1 MPEINTTF
9 ESSLSH
15 PNYQKSLVMEV
26 NREIDGPQRE
36 DCLLSQKLLAIWEH
50 ERLKLSL
57 DLHDTIA
64 RDLSA
69 LKLISQDLLATP
81 SQGVHKPTQRMDQW
95 TNLLDHCIDSV
106 QDLAN
111 SLRPPDLSQT
121 GLGQAVA
128 ALCHEVE
135 QEIGTAIRFRS
146 TGLSRLCPIT
156 DYDIAV
162 NLYRVAQEALNNI
175 KQHASAQKVQI
186 RIVAAGSSIL
196 LSIEDDGRGFDLA
209 EFRRRITHSNRFG
222 LLEMEERIRV
232 LDGTIDIRSTPGKGT
247 KIFIEIPW
255 QEMYGNE
262 RNDYS
267 SSMNTRVFGK

>member
-1 MPEINTTF
+1 MSEIDTTF
-9 ESSLSH
+9 ESQLSH
-15 PNYQKSLVMEV
+15 PCCQKSLVMEA
-26 NREIDGPQRE
+26 NRETEGSQRE
-36 DCLLSQKLLAIWEH
+36 DCLHSQKLLAIWEH

-57 DLHDTIA
+57 DLQGTIA

-81 SQGVHKPTQRMDQW
+81 RQGGQKPTQRIDQW
-95 TNLLDHCIDSV
+95 TNLLDHCIGSV

-135 QEIGTAIRFRS
+135 QEIGTAIQFRS

-156 DYDIAV
+156 DYGIAV

-175 KQHASAQKVQI
+175 KRHASAQKVQI

-196 LSIEDDGRGFDLA
+196 LSIEDDGRGFDLT
-209 EFRRRITHSNRFG
+209 EFRRKITHSSRLG
-222 LLEMEERIRV
+222 LLEMEERVRV
-232 LDGTIDIRSTPGKGT
+232 LGGTINIRSTPGKGT
-247 KIFIEIPW
+247 KLFIEIPW

-267 SSMNTRVFGK
+267 HR